1 MLSII
6 LIITTRN
13 KRVKYGIE
21 QRATHCN
28 IVTTCSKINIF
39 LSLVIKIYRKMETCK
54 NKSQTSNLRR
64 VGVIQEIGIGLLD
77 CFYAK

>member
-6 LIITTRN
+6 ITTKKN

-28 IVTTCSKINIF
+28 IATSCFKINIF
-39 LSLVIKIYRKMETCK
+39 LSLVIKIYYKIETCK

-64 VGVIQEIGIGLLD
+64 VGVTQEIGTGLLD
-77 CFYAK
+77 SFYAK